1 MQDFNQV
8 NLIGR
13 LTKDAELK
21 DVNGYQKLDFSIAF
35 STSKKEGDK
44 YIDESNYLN
53 LTLWGKVASAI
64 HPYMTKGTQVLV
76 TGELKQDRWEKDGQ
90 KLSALKVI
98 VRNVQLLGSRN
109 SNAAKTEE
117 PSPSAEE
124 ENDLPMW

>member
-8 NLIGR
+8 NIIGR

-21 DVNGYQKLDFSIAF
+21 DANGYQKLDFSIAF

-53 LTLWGKVASAI
+53 LTLWGKVAGAI

-90 KLSALKVI
+90 KFSALKVN

-109 SNAAKTEE
+109 SATKTEE
-117 PSPSAEE
+117 PSPSSNLFSE
-124 ENDLPMW
+124 DIPF